1 MAGVPRARDGQI
13 KAQWGK
19 LADSYPDL
27 CYVWGKGT
35 SRADARLLH
44 NMLSLKPYMP
54 LTKEFC
60 PSFLEELDARGYDIT
75 TLKISVEKKRD
86 S

>member
-1 MAGVPRARDGQI
+1 MAGVPRAREGQI

-19 LADSYPDL
+19 LADCDPDIVL
-27 CYVWGKGT
+27 AWGDGASK
-35 SRADARLLH
+35 SDAHLLH
-44 NMLSLKPYMP
+44 NLISSPRFIPFSNEWEKSFV
-54 LTKEFC
+54 KE
-60 PSFLEELDARGYDIT
+60 LEERGYDIT